1 MENNPHQEPA
11 TPAEIW
17 EILRVLS
24 KEQQASSK
32 ERQAWSKE
40 RKEETQAI
48 NKQMEETDRRMK
60 ETDRQLK
67 ETRKLVK
74 ETGEQMKET
83 DRQLKRL
90 GRHFDSQWGKLMESL
105 VEGDLVP
112 LLQERKI
119 AVQSTYTRMNGRRNG
134 EHYEYDIL
142 AVSGAEVVVVE
153 VKTTLRAE
161 DVTHFLS
168 KLRKFTA
175 HAPIYKGKNIFGA
188 VAYLKA
194 DSSVVVH
201 AERQGLYVI
210 RATGSS
216 ASIVNPTDFQPRV
229 FH

>member
-17 EILRVLS
+17 EILR
-24 KEQQASSK
+24 AWSK
-32 ERQAWSKE
+32 EREAWSKE
-40 RKEETQAI
+40 RKAETQAI
-48 NKQMEETDRRMK
+48 NKRMEDTDRRMK
-60 ETDRQLK
+60 ETDR
-67 ETRKLVK
+67 
-74 ETGEQMKET
+74 QMKET

-90 GRHFDSQWGKLMESL
+90 GRHFESQWGKLMESL

-119 AVQSTYTRMNGRRNG
+119 AVQSTYTRMNGRHNG
-134 EHYEYDIL
+134 EHFEYDIL
-142 AVSGAEVVVVE
+142 AVSSAEVVVVE

-168 KLRKFTA
+168 KLHKFTE
-175 HAPIYKGKNIFGA
+175 HAPIYEGKNIFGA

-216 ASIVNPTDFQPRV
+216 ASIINPADFKPRV